1 MKKIYQQPLIE
12 IIKLNAEDLLQNIV
26 VAASEEDDAA
36 GAKQFDFDDSFE
48 DNDGLVWSA
57 DDYKQEP

>member
-12 IIKLNAEDLLQNIV
+12 INKINAEDLLQKVV
-26 VAASEEDDAA
+26 VASEPDDAA
-36 GAKQFDFDDSFE
+36 GAKQFEFDDSFE

>member
-1 MKKIYQQPLIE
+1 MKKIYQQPLID
-12 IIKLNAEDLLQNIV
+12 IIKINADDLLKTV
-26 VAASEEDDAA
+26 VASLEDDAA

>member
-12 IIKLNAEDLLQNIV
+12 IIKINVEELLKAV
-26 VAASEEDDAA
+26 VASEEDDAA

>member
-1 MKKIYQQPLIE
+1 MKKIYQQPLIA
-12 IIKLNAEDLLQNIV
+12 IIKLNAEDLLDKV
-26 VAASEEDDAA
+26 VVASEEDDAA
-36 GAKQFDFDDSFE
+36 GAKQYDFDDSFD

>member
-12 IIKLNAEDLLQNIV
+12 IIKINVEELLKAV
-26 VAASEEDDAA
+26 VASEEDDAA

-57 DDYKQEP
+57 EDYKQEP

>member
-12 IIKLNAEDLLQNIV
+12 IIKINVEELLKDV
-26 VAASEEDDAA
+26 VASLEDDAV

-57 DDYKQEP
+57 EDYKQEP

>member
-1 MKKIYQQPLIE
+1 MKKIYQQPLID
-12 IIKLNAEDLLQNIV
+12 IIKINADDLLKTV
-26 VAASEEDDAA
+26 VASEPDDAA
-36 GAKQFDFDDSFE
+36 GAKQFDFNDSFE

>member
-12 IIKLNAEDLLQNIV
+12 IIKINAEDLLQKV
-26 VAASEEDDAA
+26 LVASEEDDAA

>member
-1 MKKIYQQPLIE
+1 MKKIYQQPLID
-12 IIKLNAEDLLQNIV
+12 IIKINAEDLLQKV
-26 VAASEEDDAA
+26 VVASEEDDAA

>member
-12 IIKLNAEDLLQNIV
+12 IIKINVEELLKAV
-26 VAASEEDDAA
+26 VASEEDDAA

-48 DNDGLVWSA
+48 NNDGLVWSA

>member
-12 IIKLNAEDLLQNIV
+12 IIKLNAEDLLDKV
-26 VAASEEDDAA
+26 VVASEEDDAA
-36 GAKQFDFDDSFE
+36 GAKQFEFDDSFE

>member
-12 IIKLNAEDLLQNIV
+12 IIKLNAEDLLDKV
-26 VAASEEDDAA
+26 VVASEEDDAA

-48 DNDGLVWSA
+48 NNDDPVWST